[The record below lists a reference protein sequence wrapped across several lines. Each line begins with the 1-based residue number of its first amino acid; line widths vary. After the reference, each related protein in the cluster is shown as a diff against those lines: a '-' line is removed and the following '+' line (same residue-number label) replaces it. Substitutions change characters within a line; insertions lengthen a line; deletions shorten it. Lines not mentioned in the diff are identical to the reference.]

1 MKKLLLVLLLVLSG
15 LASAAGKVSLSFN
28 NVRLPDLLRV
38 VYADVLKASFILD
51 DAVLQSSAVVSVE
64 LRGLTSEQIADRLS
78 QVITRHGFTVER
90 RGGSYLV
97 GPIREIEETFVY
109 LPMHRSTVW
118 LQEVI
123 GAAISRGRFRAQL
136 QKQGT
141 GTTPDAPPASNGSAA
156 PIDREALVF
165 AGPPAEAAN
174 VRKLLAELD
183 TPSGE
188 VVLKAAVF
196 EVGVKES
203 EGSALSLAA
212 TLLKGHVG
220 ATVGAVVD
228 GARLTIK
235 GGSITLIASA
245 LAKDDR
251 FKVVSKPQVR
261 VRSGGAARFS
271 VGAVT
276 PVATGA
282 VLDRNGNPIQQIEYR
297 PSGIVLTAKP
307 RVRPGGVELDV
318 TQEISSYVQ
327 TTTGVNTTPTLNQRL
342 VDTSLTLQPGEVV
355 ILAGLDQKQESGHED
370 RIPLLGWAF
379 GQGKETQKTE
389 LIMFLE
395 AERI

>member
-1 MKKLLLVLLLVLSG
+1 MKRMLLLLLALVSLSATAG
-15 LASAAGKVSLSFN
+15 GKVTLSFN

-38 VYADVLKASFILD
+38 VYSDVLKASFVLD
-51 DAVLQSSAVVSVE
+51 NEVLQSQAVVSVE
-64 LRGLTSEQIADRLS
+64 LRGLTPDQIADRLA
-78 QVITRHGFTVER
+78 QVIARHGFELEK

-97 GPIREIEETFVY
+97 GKRIEQEEAFIY
-109 LPMHRSTVW
+109 LPLHRSSVW
-118 LQEVI
+118 LQEVV
-123 GAAISRGRFRAQL
+123 GPAVKHGRFRTQAA
-136 QKQGT
+136 KPGT
-141 GTTPDAPPASNGSAA
+141 GNDPETSPASTVPAA
-156 PIDREALVF
+156 STDREALVF

-174 VRKLLAELD
+174 VRKLLSELD
-183 TPSGE
+183 TPPGE

-228 GARLTIK
+228 GARLTIR

-307 RVRPGGVELDV
+307 KVRPGGVELDV

-327 TTTGVNTTPTLNQRL
+327 TTTGVNATPTLNQRL

-370 RIPLLGWAF
+370 RVPLLNWAF
-379 GQGKETQKTE
+379 GQGKETRKTE

-395 AERI
+395 VERI